1 MFERYT
7 ERARRSIYYA
17 RELVSEYGSIT
28 IETEHLLLGIL
39 REDPNIIRRFLQ
51 SKTND
56 EIRAEVAKGNL
67 SLERKRTLVL
77 ATKLP
82 YHRECANDESDQGQ
96 KLSKQ
101 RNRIRLK
108 PGCHRPSSRNNPYIL
123 TGQVWSI
130 CKDPG
135 PALDLMPFPKNR

>member
-39 REDPNIIRRFLQ
+39 REDPNIIRRFLP

-67 SLERKRTLVL
+67 SLTPFQWVTWWAGSFR
-77 ATKLP
+77 
-82 YHRECANDESDQGQ
+82 
-96 KLSKQ
+96 LS
-101 RNRIRLK
+101 
-108 PGCHRPSSRNNPYIL
+108 
-123 TGQVWSI
+123 
-130 CKDPG
+130 
-135 PALDLMPFPKNR
+135 